1 MKRVL
6 QACQHQENKTYTVN
20 CPALA
25 YYLNGKNKTELYSAS
40 QVTEIC
46 GQLAQDCQKLSEI
59 KDDSCLD
66 SGPSGPPDNQVNAD
80 SEFLTNY
87 MLVSREVNSQA

>member
-1 MKRVL
+1 M

-20 CPALA
+20 CPAIA

-46 GQLAQDCQKLSEI
+46 GQLAQDCQKLFEI
-59 KDDSCLD
+59 KVASCLD
-66 SGPSGPPDNQVNAD
+66 IGPEGPPDNQVDAD

-87 MLVSREVNSQA
+87 MLVSKEVDSQE

>member
-6 QACQHQENKTYTVN
+6 QACQHQENKTYIVN

-25 YYLNGKNKTELYSAS
+25 YYLNGKNKTELYSES

-46 GQLAQDCQKLSEI
+46 GQLAQDCQKLFEI

-66 SGPSGPPDNQVNAD
+66 IGPEGPPDNQVDAD

-87 MLVSREVNSQA
+87 MLVS